1 MQGLKKVNNCDILII
16 PHFALCRTDRCH
28 SEIYI
33 SGGLSIN
40 MIELFTMAIAYLLGS
55 FPTAYILGRLFK
67 KFDIREFGSGNVGAV
82 NIYRAPPLTVLI
94 DIAKGALAVGMAI
107 NWSENPLVV
116 FMAGLLVLLGHNYSI
131 FLRFKGGK
139 GLATGLGVL
148 IALSPS
154 TIPFILLTAVVL
166 TILLKDTNT
175 AFGSSALSIPVIL
188 LFQYQQLAWVLFGLA
203 LAAIIIV
210 KHGPDYRAYREGRR
224 KLV

>member
-82 NIYRAPPLTVLI
+82 NIYRAAGFIPGVLTVLI

-131 FLRFKGGK
+131 FKVQRGQR
-139 GLATGLGVL
+139 
-148 IALSPS
+148 PC
-154 TIPFILLTAVVL
+154 
-166 TILLKDTNT
+166 
-175 AFGSSALSIPVIL
+175 
-188 LFQYQQLAWVLFGLA
+188 
-203 LAAIIIV
+203 
-210 KHGPDYRAYREGRR
+210 YRAWSSNRFVTLNHTLYSSDRCCFNHPVKRH
-224 KLV
+224 